1 MFYAFIITL
10 SFLTVGCGG
19 SETIIEKQAPAPAP
33 TTPPAN
39 PGNGG
44 GAGGGVGGGGG
55 AVNFAGTIKPMLN
68 KFCAQSGCHA
78 GAGFIQTEAAFLNSR
93 SKIRVGNGTM
103 PPQYSPNYNQ
113 FTRKEKALFSAYFDS
128 N

>member
-1 MFYAFIITL
+1 MVYALIMTL
-10 SFLTVGCGG
+10 GFFMIGCGG
-19 SETIIEKQAPAPAP
+19 SETVIEKQAPAPAP
-33 TTPPAN
+33 TAPPAN

-44 GAGGGVGGGGG
+44 VAGG

-68 KFCAQSGCHA
+68 KFCSQTGCHA
-78 GAGFIQTEAAFLNSR
+78 GAAFVQTEAAFLNSR

-113 FTRKEKALFSAYFDS
+113 FTQKEKALFSTYFDR